1 MVIGYWKYIKEILK
15 IYSKIVIKN
24 LDIKGE
30 D

>member
-1 MVIGYWKYIKEILK
+1 MVIGYWKYIKEIPK